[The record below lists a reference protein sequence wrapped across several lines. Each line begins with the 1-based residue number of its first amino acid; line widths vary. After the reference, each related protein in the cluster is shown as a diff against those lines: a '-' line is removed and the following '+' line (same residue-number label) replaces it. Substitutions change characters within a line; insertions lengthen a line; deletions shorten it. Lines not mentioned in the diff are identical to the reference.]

1 MSGKRVI
8 VIGAGLGG
16 LSAAISLAQEGYAVT
31 IHDKNAKIG
40 GKLNVLKEHG
50 YSFDLGP
57 SILTLPHI
65 FGRLFERSGKKM
77 SDYIPIRPLRPHW
90 RNFFEDG
97 KVVDLYPEADRMA
110 EEARKVGEDPACVQR
125 FLQYSADLYDLVNS
139 GYFEQGLDNS
149 KEFGRF
155 YGLWKFP
162 KFDLFR
168 TMHGGVKRFLKTRHM
183 QDVFDYFIKYVGSS
197 AYHSPAFMNCLPTIQ
212 FRYDL
217 WYVDGGLYNI
227 ALGLQRLMDELG
239 IGVHLNSEVT
249 EIRKEGKASGRLEPT
264 AVGCYVPGV
273 RKEGNRVTGLVANG
287 QFHPAD
293 IIVSNMEVI
302 PAYEK
307 LLREV
312 KKFLRTLDKYEPSCS
327 GLVLELGLDCQYP
340 QLAHHNFFFS
350 EHQREHFHTVFR
362 KRQLPP
368 DPTIYLVAA
377 SKTDPTVA
385 PPGCDC
391 LKILPH
397 IPHIEDA
404 HPLTR
409 EDYLVLKE
417 RVVDKL
423 ERMGLKDLRKHV
435 VFEHCWTPLDIRQQ
449 YYSNKGAIYGV
460 VSDRFK
466 NLAFKAP
473 KQSTRYPNLFFVG
486 GSVNPGGGMP
496 MVVLCGQNVA
506 RKVVAWDRC

>member
-1 MSGKRVI
+1 MVHQAGMIKKRVA
-8 VIGAGLGG
+8 VIGSGLGG

-31 IHDKNAKIG
+31 VHEKNPQIG
-40 GKLNVLKEHG
+40 GKLNVLKQAG
-50 YSFDLGP
+50 YTFDLGP
-57 SILTLPHI
+57 SILTLPHL
-65 FGRLFERSGKKM
+65 FSRLFERSGKRM
-77 SDYIPIRPLRPHW
+77 SDYVSLRTLRPHW

-97 KVVDLYPEADRMA
+97 QVVDLFPEPERMA
-110 EEARKVGEDPACVQR
+110 EEARKVGEDPAAVQR
-125 FLQYSADLYDLVNS
+125 FLAYSARLYDLVNA
-139 GYFEQGLDNS
+139 GYFEQGLDTA
-149 KEFGRF
+149 KEFRRF
-155 YGLWKFP
+155 YGLGNFL

-168 TMHGGVKRFLKTRHM
+168 TMHGGVKRFLKTPHM
-183 QDVFDYFIKYVGSS
+183 QDIFDYFIKYVGSS
-197 AYHSPAFMNCLPTIQ
+197 AYHSPAFMNCLPTIH

-217 WYVDGGLYNI
+217 WYVDGGLYHL
-227 ALGLQRLMDELG
+227 ALGLGKLMDELG
-239 IGVHLNSEVT
+239 IVVRLNCEVT
-249 EIRKEGKASGRLEPT
+249 E
-264 AVGCYVPGV
+264 V
-273 RKEGNRVTGLVANG
+273 RHAGSRVTGLVAG
-287 QFHPAD
+287 GEFQPAD
-293 IIVSNMEVI
+293 IVVSNMEVI

-307 LLREV
+307 LLREDPA
-312 KKFLRTLDKYEPSCS
+312 FLRTLDRYEPACS

-350 EHQREHFHTVFR
+350 KHQREHFHTVFR

-377 SKTDPTVA
+377 SRTDPTVA

-397 IPHIEDA
+397 IPHIDDA

-409 EDYLVLKE
+409 ADYLAFKD

-423 ERMGLKDLRKHV
+423 ERMGLKDLRRHV

-449 YYSNKGAIYGV
+449 YYSNQGSIYGV

-473 KQSTRYPNLFFVG
+473 KQSVKYPNLFFVG

-506 RKVVAWDRC
+506 KKVVAWDRC

>member
-1 MSGKRVI
+1 MSSDKKVI

-16 LSAAISLAQEGYAVT
+16 LSAAISLKQSGYDVE
-31 IHDKNAKIG
+31 IFEKNDKIG
-40 GKLNVLKEHG
+40 GKLNVLKQQG
-50 YSFDLGP
+50 YTFDLGP
-57 SILTLPHI
+57 SILTLPHV
-65 FGRLFERSGKKM
+65 FERLFERSGKRMK
-77 SDYIPIRPLRPHW
+77 DYISIRPLRPHW

-97 KVVDLYPEADRMA
+97 TVVDLYPELDKMA
-110 EEARKVGEDPACVQR
+110 AEARKVGEDPANVQR
-125 FLQYSADLYDLVNS
+125 FLDYSGRLYDLVNA
-139 GYFEQGLDNS
+139 GYFEQGLDTA
-149 KEFGRF
+149 KDFRQF
-155 YGLWKFP
+155 YGLGNFL

-168 TMHGGVKRFLKTRHM
+168 TMHGGVARFLKTRHM
-183 QDVFDYFIKYVGSS
+183 RDIFDYFIKYVGSS

-217 WYVDGGLYNI
+217 WYVDGGLYGI
-227 ALGLQRLMDELG
+227 ALGLQRLMNELG
-239 IGVHLNSEVT
+239 VAVRLKTEVT
-249 EIRKEGKASGRLEPT
+249 EIRKEG
-264 AVGCYVPGV
+264 
-273 RKEGNRVTGLVANG
+273 NRVTGIVTRDG

-307 LLREV
+307 LLREDAA
-312 KKFLRTLDKYEPSCS
+312 FMRTLEKFEPACS

-350 EHQREHFHTVFR
+350 AHQKEHFHTVFR

-368 DPTIYLVAA
+368 DPTIYLVCAA
-377 SKTDPTVA
+377 RTDPTVA

-397 IPHIEDA
+397 IPHIDDA
-404 HPLTR
+404 RPLTR
-409 EDYLVLKE
+409 ADYVALKE

-423 ERMGLKDLRKHV
+423 QRMGLADLRRHV
-435 VFEHCWTPLDIRQQ
+435 VFEHCWTPLDIREQ
-449 YYSNKGAIYGV
+449 YYSNKGSIYGV
-460 VSDRFK
+460 VTDRFK

-473 KQSTRYPNLFFVG
+473 KQSTKYPNLFFVG

-506 RKVVAWDRC
+506 KQIVAWERC

>member
-1 MSGKRVI
+1 MKKKHVI
-8 VIGAGLGG
+8 VIGSGLGG
-16 LSAAISLAQEGYAVT
+16 LSAAISLRQEGYDVT
-31 IHDKNAKIG
+31 LHEKNAQIG
-40 GKLNVLKEHG
+40 GKLNVLKERG
-50 YSFDLGP
+50 YTFDLGP

-65 FGRLFERSGKKM
+65 FERLFQRSGRKM
-77 SDYIPIRPLRPHW
+77 SDYIPIRTLRPHW

-97 KVVDLYPEADRMA
+97 KVVDLYPEPDRMA
-110 EEARKVGEDPACVQR
+110 EEARKVGEDPANVQR
-125 FLQYSADLYDLVNS
+125 FLRYSADLYDLTNE
-139 GYFEQGLDNS
+139 GYFEQGLDTARD
-149 KEFGRF
+149 FRQF
-155 YGLWKFP
+155 YGLGKFL

-168 TMHGGVKRFLKTRHM
+168 TMHGGAKRFLQTRHM
-183 QDVFDYFIKYVGSS
+183 RDIFDYFIKYVGSS

-217 WYVDGGLYNI
+217 WYVDGGLYGI

-239 IGVHLNSEVT
+239 IVVRLNSEVT
-249 EIRKEGKASGRLEPT
+249 EVRREGS
-264 AVGCYVPGV
+264 
-273 RKEGNRVTGLVANG
+273 RVTGLTTKDG
-287 QFHPAD
+287 QFHPAE

-307 LLREV
+307 LLREDEQ
-312 KKFLRTLDKYEPSCS
+312 FMRRLDKFEPACS

-350 EHQREHFHTVFR
+350 EHQREHFHIVFR

-377 SKTDPTVA
+377 SRTDSTVA

-397 IPHIEDA
+397 IPHIDDA

-409 EDYLVLKE
+409 ADYLAFKE
-417 RVVDKL
+417 RIVDKL
-423 ERMGLKDLRKHV
+423 ERMGLKDLRKHI
-435 VFEHCWTPLDIRQQ
+435 VFEHCWTPLDIREQ
-449 YYSNKGAIYGV
+449 YYSNKGSIYGV

-473 KQSTRYPNLFFVG
+473 KQSTKYTNLFFVG

-506 RKVVAWDRC
+506 KKIVAWDKA

>member
-1 MSGKRVI
+1 MKKNVI
-8 VIGAGLGG
+8 VIGSGLGG
-16 LSAAISLAQEGYAVT
+16 LSAAISLAQDGYAVT
-31 IHDKNAKIG
+31 IHEKNAKIG
-40 GKLNVLKEHG
+40 GKLNVLKERG

-65 FGRLFERSGKKM
+65 FERLFQRSGKRM

-97 KVVDLYPEADRMA
+97 TVVDLHPEPERMA
-110 EEARKVGEDPACVQR
+110 EEARKVGEDPANVER
-125 FLQYSADLYDLVNS
+125 FLKYSSDLYDLVNA
-139 GYFEQGLDNS
+139 GYFEQGLDTA
-149 KEFGRF
+149 KEFRRF
-155 YGLWKFP
+155 YGLGNFL

-168 TMHGGVKRFLKTRHM
+168 TMHGGVSRFLKTRYL

-212 FRYDL
+212 FRHDL

-239 IGVHLNSEVT
+239 VVVRLNSEVA
-249 EIRKEGKASGRLEPT
+249 EIRRQGAQ
-264 AVGCYVPGV
+264 
-273 RKEGNRVTGLVANG
+273 VTGIATREG
-287 QFHPAD
+287 TFHAAD
-293 IIVSNMEVI
+293 ILVSNMEVI
-302 PAYEK
+302 PTYER
-307 LLREV
+307 LLREDPA
-312 KKFLRTLDKYEPSCS
+312 FLRTLDRFEPSCS
-327 GLVLELGLDCQYP
+327 GLVLELGLDRQYP

-350 EHQREHFHTVFR
+350 DHQREHFHTVFR

-377 SKTDPTVA
+377 SRTDPTVA
-385 PPGCDC
+385 PAGCDC

-397 IPHIEDA
+397 IPHIDDA

-409 EDYLVLKE
+409 EDYLAFKE

-423 ERMGLKDLRKHV
+423 ERMGLKDLRKHT
-435 VFEHCWTPLDIRQQ
+435 VFEHCWTPLDIREQ
-449 YYSNKGAIYGV
+449 YYSNKGSIYGV

-473 KQSTRYPNLFFVG
+473 RQSTRYPNLFFVG

-506 RKVVAWDRC
+506 RKIVDWDRC

>member
-1 MSGKRVI
+1 MKKKVVI
-8 VIGAGLGG
+8 IGAGLGG
-16 LSAAISLAQEGYAVT
+16 LSAAISLRQEGCQVV
-31 IHDKNAKIG
+31 IHEKNAQIG
-40 GKLNVLKEHG
+40 GKLNVLKEQG
-50 YSFDLGP
+50 YTFDLGP

-65 FGRLFERSGKKM
+65 FERLFERSGRKM
-77 SDYIPIRPLRPHW
+77 SDYFAIRPLRPHW

-97 KVVDLYPEADRMA
+97 HVVDLYPEPEKMA
-110 EEARKVGEDPACVQR
+110 AEARKVGEDPANVQR
-125 FLQYSADLYDLVNS
+125 FLDYSARLYDLVDA
-139 GYFEQGLDNS
+139 GYFEQGLDTAAAFR
-149 KEFGRF
+149 KF
-155 YGLWKFP
+155 YGLAKFF
-162 KFDLFR
+162 KFDLLR
-168 TMHGGVKRFLKTRHM
+168 TMHGGVRRYLKTRQM
-183 QDVFDYFIKYVGSS
+183 QDIFDYFIKYVGSS
-197 AYHSPAFMNCLPTIQ
+197 PYHSPAFMNCMATIQ

-217 WYVDGGLYNI
+217 WYVDGGLYHI

-239 IGVHLNSEVT
+239 VKVCLNSEVVEVT
-249 EIRKEGKASGRLEPT
+249 RQDG
-264 AVGCYVPGV
+264 
-273 RKEGNRVTGLVANG
+273 RVTGIVTNDG
-287 QFHPAD
+287 SRHNAD

-307 LLREV
+307 LLHEDG
-312 KKFLRTLDKYEPSCS
+312 KLMKELEKFEPSCS
-327 GLVLELGLDCQYP
+327 GLVLELGLDRTYP

-377 SKTDPTVA
+377 SRTDPTVA
-385 PPGCDC
+385 PAGCDG

-397 IPHIEDA
+397 IPHIDDE

-409 EDYLVLKE
+409 DDYMAFKE
-417 RVVDKL
+417 RVIDKL
-423 ERMGLKDLRKHV
+423 ERMGLTDLRQHV
-435 VFEHCWTPLDIRQQ
+435 VFEHCWTPLDIREQ
-449 YYSNKGAIYGV
+449 YFSNKGSIYGV

-473 KQSTRYPNLFFVG
+473 KQSTKYPNLFFVG

-506 RKVVAWDRC
+506 KAVATWDRQ

>member
-1 MSGKRVI
+1 MRSKQVI

-16 LSAAISLAQEGYAVT
+16 LSAAISLAQRGYSVA
-31 IHDKNAKIG
+31 IHEKNAKIG
-40 GKLNVLKEHG
+40 GKLNVLKEGG
-50 YSFDLGP
+50 YTFDLGP

-65 FGRLFERSGKKM
+65 LGRLFERSGKHM

-97 KVVDLYPEADRMA
+97 KVVDLYPEADLMA
-110 EEARKVGEDPACVQR
+110 AEARKVGEDPARVVR
-125 FLQYSADLYDLVNS
+125 FLKYSADLFDLVNA
-139 GYFEQGLDNS
+139 GYFEQGLDTA
-149 KEFGRF
+149 KDFRRF
-155 YGLWKFP
+155 YGLANFLR
-162 KFDLFR
+162 FDLFR
-168 TMHGGVKRFLKTRHM
+168 SMHGGVKRFLKTPHM
-183 QDVFDYFIKYVGSS
+183 QDIFDYFIKYVGSS
-197 AYHSPAFMNCLPTIQ
+197 AYHAPAFMNCMATIQ

-227 ALGLQRLMDELG
+227 ALGLQRLLDE
-239 IGVHLNSEVT
+239 IGVVVHLHSEVT
-249 EIRKEGKASGRLEPT
+249 E
-264 AVGCYVPGV
+264 V
-273 RKEGNRVTGLVANG
+273 RKQGARVTGLVANG
-287 QFHPAD
+287 EFHPAD

-307 LLREV
+307 LLLEDDAFMRG
-312 KKFLRTLDKYEPSCS
+312 LDRFEPSCS

-340 QLAHHNFFFS
+340 QLAHHNFIFS
-350 EHQREHFHTVFR
+350 RHQREHFHTVFR

-397 IPHIEDA
+397 IPYIDDA
-404 HPLTR
+404 HPLSR
-409 EDYLVLKE
+409 DDYMALKE
-417 RVVDKL
+417 RVLDKL
-423 ERMGLKDLRKHV
+423 ERMGLKDLRRHV
-435 VFEHCWTPLDIRQQ
+435 VFEHCWTPQDIREQ
-449 YYSNKGAIYGV
+449 YYSNKGSIYGV

-473 KQSTRYPNLFFVG
+473 KQSTKYPNLFFVG

-506 RKVVAWDRC
+506 NNVVAWDQC

>member
-1 MSGKRVI
+1 MKKNVL

-16 LSAAISLAQEGYAVT
+16 LAAAISLAQEGYSVT
-31 IHDKNAKIG
+31 IHEKNAKIG
-40 GKLNVLKEHG
+40 GKLNVLKERG

-65 FGRLFERSGKKM
+65 FARLFERSGRKM
-77 SDYIPIRPLRPHW
+77 SDHIPIRALRPHW

-97 KVVDLYPEADRMA
+97 KVVDLYPEPDRMA
-110 EEARKVGEDPACVQR
+110 AEAGKVGEDPANVQR
-125 FLQYSADLYDLVNS
+125 FLAYAARLYDLVNA
-139 GYFEQGLDNS
+139 GYFEQGLDTS
-149 KEFGRF
+149 KDFSRF
-155 YGLWKFP
+155 YGFWQFWQ
-162 KFDLFR
+162 FDLFR

-183 QDVFDYFIKYVGSS
+183 QDIFDYFIKYVGSS
-197 AYHSPAFMNCLPTIQ
+197 AYHAPAFMNCLPTIQ

-227 ALGLQRLMDELG
+227 ALGLQCLLDELR
-239 IGVHLNSEVT
+239 INVCLESEVT
-249 EIRKEGKASGRLEPT
+249 EICKEGD
-264 AVGCYVPGV
+264 
-273 RKEGNRVTGLVANG
+273 RVTGVMARG

-293 IIVSNMEVI
+293 IVVSNMEVI
-302 PAYEK
+302 PAYRE
-307 LLREV
+307 LLREDAAFV
-312 KKFLRTLDKYEPSCS
+312 AKLETKYEPACS
-327 GLVLELGLDCQYP
+327 GLVLDLGLDCKYP

-350 EHQREHFHTVFR
+350 GHQREHFRTVFQ
-362 KRQLPP
+362 KHQLPP

-397 IPHIEDA
+397 IPYINDE

-409 EDYLVLKE
+409 DDYLAFKE
-417 RVVDKL
+417 RIVDKL
-423 ERMGLKDLRKHV
+423 ERMGLKDLRKHTV
-435 VFEHCWTPLDIRQQ
+435 YEHVWTPLDIRAN
-449 YYSNKGAIYGV
+449 YYSNKGSIYGV
-460 VSDRFK
+460 VTDRWK

-473 KQSTRYPNLFFVG
+473 KQSTKYENLFFVG

-506 RKVVAWDRC
+506 KKVVAWDKAGK